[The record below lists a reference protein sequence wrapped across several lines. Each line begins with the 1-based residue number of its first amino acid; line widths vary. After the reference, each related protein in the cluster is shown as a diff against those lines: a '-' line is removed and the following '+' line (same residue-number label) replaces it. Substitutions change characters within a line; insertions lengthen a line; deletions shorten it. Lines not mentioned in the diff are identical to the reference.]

1 MPLHFIVSVL
11 PVAIFLGWY
20 NLFMFSLDFFIFSF
34 EYQTP
39 MWSQAAQS
47 GADYSPFGKLDFS
60 SYLLCLFLYSTHQ
73 ASLSILRPSGNCSR
87 HWFNS

>member
-39 MWSQAAQS
+39 MLYLSKRTRSVKAWMVKAAGLTIS
-47 GADYSPFGKLDFS
+47 
-60 SYLLCLFLYSTHQ
+60 
-73 ASLSILRPSGNCSR
+73 
-87 HWFNS
+87 

>member
-11 PVAIFLGWY
+11 PVTIFLGWY

-39 MWSQAAQS
+39 M
-47 GADYSPFGKLDFS
+47 
-60 SYLLCLFLYSTHQ
+60 LYKTTFQ
-73 ASLSILRPSGNCSR
+73 QLPMKVIV
-87 HWFNS
+87 HWLKIVL

>member
-11 PVAIFLGWY
+11 PVTIFLGWY

-39 MWSQAAQS
+39 MLWGRCPQQAKQR
-47 GADYSPFGKLDFS
+47 GKSRQDFS
-60 SYLLCLFLYSTHQ
+60 LCGPSVLTPALLAGIIPESE
-73 ASLSILRPSGNCSR
+73 
-87 HWFNS
+87 

>member
-11 PVAIFLGWY
+11 PVTIFLGWY

-39 MWSQAAQS
+39 MLYPQN
-47 GADYSPFGKLDFS
+47 
-60 SYLLCLFLYSTHQ
+60 LFKIAMYFAIFTKIFHNFAFL
-73 ASLSILRPSGNCSR
+73 
-87 HWFNS
+87 

>member
-11 PVAIFLGWY
+11 PVTIFLGWY

-39 MWSQAAQS
+39 MLYPATILLRLTFLSSALLQLRKVVKPYKVHA
-47 GADYSPFGKLDFS
+47 KLER
-60 SYLLCLFLYSTHQ
+60 T
-73 ASLSILRPSGNCSR
+73 I
-87 HWFNS
+87 